1 MNLDTSII
9 LGILSNFCFLFVFF
23 PQFYINYK
31 NKNSNGISFILLY
44 CFIFGDILSLISA
57 FTKELNVVII
67 YTSIF
72 HIILDLIII
81 IQVLYYKFYYQSI
94 TNEVLPLIQYENTIT
109 NTNNVNKFSLFE
121 TSIIIF
127 SLIFI
132 FINCLGIYYFNES
145 RYFDISIFIANI
157 LGWITTFIFIISRIP
172 QIYLNYTKKS
182 TEGLS
187 LYTFILLTITNL
199 LFLSSILVLI
209 PNEESNQI
217 EFIIYNIQWILGCT
231 VTILFDFVIFYQF
244 IIYKTV
250 N

>member
-1 MNLDTSII
+1 MNLDTNTSLIF
-9 LGILSNFCFLFVFF
+9 GILSNFCFLFVFF
-23 PQFYINYK
+23 PQFYINHT

-44 CFIFGDILSLISA
+44 CFIFGDILSLIA
-57 FTKELNVVII
+57 AYTKELSIVII

-94 TNEVLPLIQYENTIT
+94 TEEILPLIQYENT
-109 NTNNVNKFSLFE
+109 NVNVNKFSLFE

-132 FINCLGIYYFNES
+132 FINCLGIYYFNEQHH
-145 RYFDISIFIANI
+145 FDISIFIANI

-209 PNEESNQI
+209 PNEKSNQI